1 MASCSICYDDNK
13 IKNDYNCRTCNNSV
27 CNTCFSNILSYD
39 DNFRICIIY
48 NIPII
53 YKCSFCKT
61 ENRLDWPEPEM
72 DTAMLGGVGSG
83 RGSSAPISVGDLGLG
98 SYLLGSDP

>member
-13 IKNDYNCRTCNNSV
+13 IKNDYNCRTCKNSV
-27 CNTCFSNILSYD
+27 CNSCFSNILSYD
-39 DNFRICIIY
+39 DNFRICMIY

-61 ENRLDWPEPEM
+61 ENRLRNFNNEIQKE
-72 DTAMLGGVGSG
+72 LIEILEKKLNIQKNV
-83 RGSSAPISVGDLGLG
+83 
-98 SYLLGSDP
+98 